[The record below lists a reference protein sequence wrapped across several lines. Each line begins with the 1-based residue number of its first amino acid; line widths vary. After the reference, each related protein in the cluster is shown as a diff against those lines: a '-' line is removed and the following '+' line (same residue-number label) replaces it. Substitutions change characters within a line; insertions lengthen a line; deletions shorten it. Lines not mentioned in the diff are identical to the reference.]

1 MTTELS
7 ATSIGQQAACESAE
21 STEPHAAPP
30 QPPQSARS
38 KLTSNGAAGQRPAAQ
53 IGPVAAMPTQR
64 IGSESPIAVGAKE
77 ERGASAPSRDALI
90 SSSRLDSDDYVF
102 TVGEDGST
110 IVKPSGKCRAADE
123 SGNSPRLGVRD
134 RVHTGGVLKVVEL
147 PRLGKPT
154 TPQIHPWE
162 DRAHA
167 ESDLMALLDKES
179 SRNELLERSGLD
191 HGSLDHSFKSTMT
204 ITGIG
209 RAGSAADRG
218 ASRRGESNV
227 TSRTGTAQSRKEN
240 REAWKARGWNEWQE
254 RQQSGK
260 DRSFSEALAFRAK
273 ARCSHSREIASRL
286 CTGGTTKPPTPRSV
300 LMGKAERKII
310 LPGALS
316 RDGMNRV
323 DWELLDEG
331 RRSCDSTASSMDS
344 DERKELARQQLSQTA
359 AVIDSG
365 MSDIIGCRRTQSS
378 ELRLALKSAGLVA
391 ISMSKSPGPSVSR
404 ERERAL
410 GRDRRKFEPTVISR
424 HQMEDHTSAY
434 FEETF
439 GKISPRSPVRKH
451 SAENQPAVRG
461 DMTYRGGSKYGLHIL
476 PAHQNHQVSKQYGQN
491 LLLDLGLEEKRS
503 IPSGSMP
510 VEIEPQVPAAP
521 KLQMHSWLKEDQV
534 SIARRGE
541 ENATNVE
548 VLKGRLLTP
557 GWEQLEERPESM
569 HGSPDDDF
577 KGEIK
582 GDRHPGS
589 PRSRQNRAKNG
600 QINSYI
606 TPEESMTSIHSG
618 ISAALNEGY
627 DFAVF
632 ETLTEFNTAEC
643 LAGSV
648 EGQECLDKIF
658 ADNNKIMLPPDMTN
672 RIQSL
677 SSNAN
682 QDCCDHGHDQTIL
695 PDFTKD
701 VAGTSK
707 QSREIERTLAE
718 NVRTFDKYSNQSST
732 PTVPPLPLPPS
743 SSDGRAVGFNSFTPE
758 SKIFLTAA
766 GFNGL
771 EHAALA
777 LHKTKNAKL
786 SSPRDDAILS
796 NAHFML
802 EYTAESNVARLEH
815 VAEVKTTSLWSGDYN
830 EIEALGQSLEDIL
843 ALKQFEGMVHAHYR
857 RIEKDSAHSNR
868 LPSSC
873 PPNTSLSKWLVEAD
887 KNFGSGGDIRSFH
900 FLPPGV
906 LRDFIEAKKQLFA
919 SHGAGSSHYAAK
931 KRSNG
936 GTRAA
941 QVSAFKDGRLALLSG
956 KVTNLEYVKGL
967 VVRCPA
973 DKKVN
978 AASVSMGVPGG
989 HLLAPDVI
997 MDLVFGHGAWSKE
1010 KEAKRART
1018 QAAESFETKLALK
1031 REKAGCPTYAHGQTP
1046 TIGQNEIVA
1055 EGPCHEVDHAA
1066 NSERQAPTTGA
1077 AKTMINLANLSRP
1090 TTGSKMLMQ
1099 ELFEQK
1105 LRGVA
1110 DEGMRQRTP
1119 LSVHP
1124 LPLKEIPLDSVIG
1137 LPRHMRPRPLKFE
1150 ADSEFLAYAQVAET
1164 GNNERM
1170 ELRRSSSFNSA
1181 CGKSSGKITRVPST
1195 HVLPIH
1201 DGNEDE
1207 EVEPMPPPPRT
1218 AASGV
1223 SSFMSRRVS
1232 RESSRQSRR
1241 VSRLDHEHVIPS
1253 QEGPPLPKPMPASE
1267 HVQDHARLGLMDLF
1281 FPSVNESHPNNRD
1294 LPSENDRLGF
1304 VGNTRA
1310 AKEQSANESSP
1321 KPPRTPGEMGS
1332 LPADLFDSLR
1342 DRREIDA
1349 AVRANVAVAPMV
1361 NRFSGNAIK
1370 NPLTLA
1376 TKQQEIKN
1384 KRLAT
1389 KSRKESLKLER
1400 EQATP
1405 GYITDRRFRRPAQ
1418 VLNLYSL

>member
-1 MTTELS
+1 M
-7 ATSIGQQAACESAE
+7 CESEPAE
-21 STEPHAAPP
+21 STETHEP
-30 QPPQSARS
+30 QQPQQPARS
-38 KLTSNGAAGQRPAAQ
+38 KLTNNSAAGQRPAAQ
-53 IGPVAAMPTQR
+53 IGPAAAKFTQR

-102 TVGEDGST
+102 TVGKDGST

-123 SGNSPRLGVRD
+123 SENSPRLGVRD
-134 RVHTGGVLKVVEL
+134 RVHTGGFLKVVEL
-147 PRLGKPT
+147 PRLHKPT

-167 ESDLMALLDKES
+167 ESDLMALLDKDS

-204 ITGIG
+204 ITGIF

-218 ASRRGESNV
+218 SSRKGESNV

-273 ARCSHSREIASRL
+273 ARCSHSREMARRL
-286 CTGGTTKPPTPRSV
+286 STGDTTKPPTPRSV

-310 LPGALS
+310 LPGTLS

-331 RRSCDSTASSMDS
+331 RRSSDSTASSMDS
-344 DERKELARQQLSQTA
+344 DERMEVARQQLSQTA

-365 MSDIIGCRRTQSS
+365 ISDIIGCRRTQSS

-424 HQMEDHTSAY
+424 HKMEDHTSAY

-451 SAENQPAVRG
+451 SAENQPTIRG

-476 PAHQNHQVSKQYGQN
+476 PVHQNHQISKQYGQN

-510 VEIEPQVPAAP
+510 VEIEPQEPAAP
-521 KLQMHSWLKEDQV
+521 KLQMHSWLKEDEV

-541 ENATNVE
+541 ENATIVE
-548 VLKGRLLTP
+548 MVKGRLLTP
-557 GWEQLEERPESM
+557 GWEQLEERPESK

-577 KGEIK
+577 KGEIR

-589 PRSRQNRAKNG
+589 PRNRQNRAKNG
-600 QINSYI
+600 QITSYI

-632 ETLTEFNTAEC
+632 ETLTEFNTA
-643 LAGSV
+643 
-648 EGQECLDKIF
+648 
-658 ADNNKIMLPPDMTN
+658 
-672 RIQSL
+672 
-677 SSNAN
+677 N
-682 QDCCDHGHDQTIL
+682 QDCGDNGHDQTVF
-695 PDFTKD
+695 PDFTRD

-707 QSREIERTLAE
+707 QSRGIESAD
-718 NVRTFDKYSNQSST
+718 NVGTVEKYSNQSST
-732 PTVPPLPLPPS
+732 PTVPPLPLLPS

-777 LHKTKNAKL
+777 LHKTKNAKV

-796 NAHFML
+796 NTHFML

-815 VAEVKTTSLWSGDYN
+815 VAKAKTTSLWSGDYN
-830 EIEALGQSLEDIL
+830 EIEALGQNLEDIL

-857 RIEKDSAHSNR
+857 RIEKDSDHSNR

-887 KNFGSGGDIRSFH
+887 KNSGSGGDIRSFH

-989 HLLAPDVI
+989 HQLAPDVM

-1031 REKAGCPTYAHGQTP
+1031 REKAGCPTCPRGQTP

-1066 NSERQAPTTGA
+1066 NSERQASTTAA
-1077 AKTMINLANLSRP
+1077 AKTMTNLANLSRP
-1090 TTGSKMLMQ
+1090 TTGTKIIMQ

-1110 DEGMRQRTP
+1110 DEGMRPKTP

-1150 ADSEFLAYAQVAET
+1150 ADSEFLAYAQSAET
-1164 GNNERM
+1164 GKNERM
-1170 ELRRSSSFNSA
+1170 ELRRSTSFNSA
-1181 CGKSSGKITRVPST
+1181 CGKSSGNITRVPST
-1195 HVLPIH
+1195 RVLPIH

-1253 QEGPPLPKPMPASE
+1253 HEGPPLPKPMPASE
-1267 HVQDHARLGLMDLF
+1267 HAQDRARLGLMDLF
-1281 FPSVNESHPNNRD
+1281 FPSVNESHPNNRE
-1294 LPSENDRLGF
+1294 LPPENDRLGF

-1310 AKEQSANESSP
+1310 AKERSAKESSP
-1321 KPPRTPGEMGS
+1321 KPVRTPGEMGS

-1342 DRREIDA
+1342 DRREVDA
-1349 AVRANVAVAPMV
+1349 AIRANVALAPMV

-1370 NPLTLA
+1370 NPLTLG
-1376 TKQQEIKN
+1376 TKQQEIRN
-1384 KRLAT
+1384 KRLAA

-1418 VLNLYSL
+1418 ALN